1 MCETRREE
9 RRGEHV
15 LRRPI
20 TIEEI
25 GVKRK
30 RREAHTRGSTLF
42 AIWRAEMGR
51 SIAQAVLS
59 NTDKRTEEGVCLDM
73 SQLETR
79 SSVDALFLG
88 FGEGEGGQ

>member
-1 MCETRREE
+1 
-9 RRGEHV
+9 
-15 LRRPI
+15 
-20 TIEEI
+20 
-25 GVKRK
+25 
-30 RREAHTRGSTLF
+30 
-42 AIWRAEMGR
+42 MGR